1 VSCVGWLPTRTPG
14 LTLAIRAAGDRG
26 LTSHLPQMRPVFA
39 PSSDTLFRLCLG
51 LAAAAIVAGPVALM
65 LWVRTPYVTKQF
77 NPVDQPVAFDHRHH
91 VRDDGIDCL
100 YCHYEAT
107 RSPYAGA
114 PPTSVCMNCHSQVW
128 PEAERLAPIRASWFQ
143 DRPLRW
149 QRVHQV
155 PAFVYFDHS
164 AHVSHGVGCVECH
177 GRVDLMGQ
185 VYAVAPLTMQWC
197 LDCHRDPDPHL
208 RPLREVTN
216 MEWVPS
222 GSRREVGAEVR
233 RQLQVEPPVH
243 CSGCHR

>member
-1 VSCVGWLPTRTPG
+1 
-14 LTLAIRAAGDRG
+14 
-26 LTSHLPQMRPVFA
+26 MRPLF
-39 PSSDTLFRLCLG
+39 PPWSDTLFRICLSV
-51 LAAAAIVAGPVALM
+51 AAAAIVAIPTLLILSA
-65 LWVRTPYVTKQF
+65 RTPYVTHQY
-77 NPVDQPVAFDHRHH
+77 NPVDQPIAFDHRHH

-107 RSPYAGA
+107 RSKYAGV

-128 PEAERLAPIRASWFQ
+128 PNAERLAPVRASWFD

-149 QRVHQV
+149 NRVDQL
-155 PAFVYFDHS
+155 PGFVYFDHS

-185 VYAVAPLTMQWC
+185 VYAVMPLTMAWC

-208 RPLREVTN
+208 RPQSAITD

-222 GSRREVGAEVR
+222 RPLREVGAEVR
-233 RQLQVEPPVH
+233 RESSVDPPVT